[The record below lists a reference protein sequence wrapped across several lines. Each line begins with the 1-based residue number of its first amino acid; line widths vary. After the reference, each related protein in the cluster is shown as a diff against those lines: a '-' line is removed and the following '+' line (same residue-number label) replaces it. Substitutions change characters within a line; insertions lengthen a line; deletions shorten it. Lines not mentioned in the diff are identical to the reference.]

1 VESNDQ
7 ALARAIGK
15 VVRRSRDGLGWSQ
28 ADLAEQVDTSVEFVS
43 MLERGARM
51 PSVPTLVRLAKTLRV
66 SVDELVGW
74 ERGTRTEHEA
84 LVALVQ
90 AVPPDVLPVVAR
102 MLRGVAEPTDSY
114 GERVVKRR
122 APKTTRR

>member
-1 VESNDQ
+1 MEPNDQ

-28 ADLAEQVDTSVEFVS
+28 ADLAEQVETSVEFVS

-51 PSVPTLVRLAKTLRV
+51 PSVPTLVRLAKALRV

-74 ERGTRTEHEA
+74 ERGTRSEHES
-84 LVALVQ
+84 LLALVQ
-90 AVPPDVLPVVAR
+90 AVPPAALPFVSR
-102 MLRGVAEPTDSY
+102 MLRGVAEPMESY
-114 GERVVKRR
+114 GERVLKRR
-122 APKTTRR
+122 APKTSRR

>member
-1 VESNDQ
+1 MEPNDQ

-51 PSVPTLVRLAKTLRV
+51 PSVPTLVRLAKALRV

-74 ERGTRTEHEA
+74 DRGSRTEYDA

-102 MLRGVAEPTDSY
+102 MLRGVAEPTDAY

-122 APKTTRR
+122 APKPTRR